1 MAIAMINTAGYAAGS
16 LPGSFIFPSNF
27 GPSYRNSFVV
37 TILAF
42 SATICLVL
50 LTRRHLAHLNVE
62 LSTVSTP
69 IELSAP
75 VTPRTTQSRLEA
87 AATVNSALAS
97 LASRQQLCVR
107 SRVLT
112 LTTQS
117 LPVHPLNPLAA
128 VQIAARDVSKRASRR
143 IRTRSSTERHGVIEG
158 CRNLQRA
165 DGSGSAATRR
175 RTCG

>member
-1 MAIAMINTAGYAAGS
+1 MINTAGYAAGS
-16 LPGSFIFPSNF
+16 LPGSFIFPSDF

-37 TILAF
+37 TLLAF
-42 SATICLVL
+42 SAAICLVL

-69 IELSAP
+69 IELSVHAP
-75 VTPRTTQSRLEA
+75 PRTTQSRLEA

-107 SRVLT
+107 PRKVM

-117 LPVHPLNPLAA
+117 LPVHPLNVAFGPCCDSACRVCLSGTCRRLCTAWPILASLVWSALLPTALLPTVRAFTLRNDWQA
-128 VQIAARDVSKRASRR
+128 V
-143 IRTRSSTERHGVIEG
+143 
-158 CRNLQRA
+158 
-165 DGSGSAATRR
+165 
-175 RTCG
+175 